1 MEYLYDYLGF
11 LARTVTIVVGVLVVI
26 SSVVALAAKRQ
37 HRHAGHLDIRKLNEH
52 YLDLKYGVQE
62 ALLPASLVKKAR
74 KHEDKT
80 RRAADKAA
88 ARSMR
93 QSGHDGEASRKRMF
107 VLDFVGDLHASQVK
121 HLREEITAILT
132 TAVPADEVVVRLES
146 PGGLVHGYGLG
157 ASQLARVRD
166 AGIPLTVVVDKVA
179 ASGGYLMAVVANRI
193 LAAPFAVVGS
203 IGVVAQVP
211 NVHRLLKRH
220 DVDVEVLTAGKYK
233 RTLTVMGENTAEA
246 RQKFI
251 EELEEVHGLFQ
262 SFVGSYRPQVN
273 LEQVATGES
282 WHGEHAIGLAL
293 VDELSTS
300 DAYLLAASEHADLFE
315 VRWVEQKRPI
325 DRLMAQ
331 VESRLEAL
339 ALRWI
344 GRFSQWRDG
353 A

>member
-1 MEYLYDYLGF
+1 MEHLYDYLGF

-26 SSVVALAAKRQ
+26 SSVVALAVKRQ

-88 ARSMR
+88 ARSLR
-93 QSGHDGEASRKRMF
+93 HTGDEGDAPRKRMF
-107 VLDFVGDLHASQVK
+107 VVDFVGDLHASQVK
-121 HLREEITAILT
+121 QLREEITAILT
-132 TAVPADEVVVRLES
+132 TAVATDEVVVRLES

-262 SFVGSYRPQVN
+262 SFVGAYRPQVN

-293 VDELSTS
+293 IDELSTS
-300 DAYLLAASEHADLFE
+300 DAYLLAASEHAELFE

-325 DRLMAQ
+325 ERLMAQ

-339 ALRWI
+339 AERWI
-344 GRFSQWRDG
+344 GRLTQWRGG